1 MSCFRCNK
9 IWSALSGNFSLR
21 RSADNDLNS
30 ANSGIDIWPR
40 AFLRINS
47 LNRIPF
53 CAVHP
58 SRCFDS
64 KIKLELLMSEICDTA
79 TVELEKKTNS
89 TVCFMPEDIP
99 PIALIINADPTAT
112 DTLVLT
118 LFIRDKAPQEMLFA
132 IQYRIEVMP
141 IPMFEMADWV
151 LLPNDPQGRPLNNS
165 RNKSLRACLPN
176 LSNE

>member
-1 MSCFRCNK
+1 MSCLRCHK

-30 ANSGIDIWPR
+30 ANSGIDILPT
-40 AFLRINS
+40 AFLRISS

-53 CAVHP
+53 CGVHP

-64 KIKLELLMSEICDTA
+64 KIKLELLMSEMCDIP
-79 TVELEKKTNS
+79 TVELEKNPNS
-89 TVCFMPEDIP
+89 TVCFMPEDMP
-99 PIALIINADPTAT
+99 PIALIINADPTAA
-112 DTLVLT
+112 DTLVVT
-118 LFIRDKAPQEMLFA
+118 LFIRDKAPQGTLFA
-132 IQYRIEVMP
+132 IQYRIEAMP

-151 LLPNDPQGRPLNNS
+151 LLPNDPQGWPLNNS
-165 RNKSLRACLPN
+165 RNKSLRVCLPN